1 VAGRGGAP
9 ARLALALPGARRG
22 HARTEAWHS
31 GAPRALPRLPLAVL
45 RRAARRRSPYAGAVT
60 TVPEVAVRT
69 VRTVALEDPGPLLEL
84 LPDAGALA
92 WVRHGEGLVG
102 WGEAARL
109 ELPGPSPFAEAAA
122 WWAEVVSGA
131 QVEDAV
137 GLPGSGLVAFG
148 SFAFDGGSCVLVVP
162 EVLVG
167 RAGGRWWVT
176 TVGGPAP
183 APPPVAPVRPPRRLD
198 VVDAT
203 AERYTAAV
211 TDAVARIRAG
221 ELEKVVLAR
230 EVLARL
236 DAPLDVRWPLQQLAA
251 EYPGCWTFCV
261 DGLLGAT
268 PEMLV
273 RLRDGQASSRV
284 LAGTLRRSGDANRDL
299 RMSHALGRSVKDL
312 EEHGYGVRSV
322 VEALARHC
330 SEVDVPAAPFVL
342 DLPNVMHLATDVTG
356 TVRDGST
363 SLGLLAS
370 LHPSAA
376 VCGAPTETARAVIGE
391 IEDLSRGRYAGPV
404 GWLDARGDGEWGIA
418 LRCAEV
424 DVDDPSRLR
433 LFAGCGIVE
442 GSAPADEL
450 AESAAKL
457 LPMVSALQPPA

>member
-1 VAGRGGAP
+1 M
-9 ARLALALPGARRG
+9 
-22 HARTEAWHS
+22 
-31 GAPRALPRLPLAVL
+31 
-45 RRAARRRSPYAGAVT
+45 
-60 TVPEVAVRT
+60 VPEVAVRV
-69 VRTVALEDPGPLLEL
+69 VRTVPLDDPGPLLEL
-84 LPDAGALA
+84 LPEVGALT
-92 WVRHGEGLVG
+92 WVRGGRGLVG
-102 WGEAARL
+102 WGQAARL
-109 ELPGPSPFAEAAA
+109 ELSGPSPFAEAGT
-122 WWAEVVSGA
+122 WWSALTAGAEVTDDVH
-131 QVEDAV
+131 
-137 GLPGSGLVAFG
+137 LPGTGLVAFG
-148 SFAFDGGSCVLVVP
+148 SFAFDGGSSVLVVP
-162 EVLVG
+162 QVLIG
-167 RAGGRWWVT
+167 CAAGRWWVT
-176 TVGGPAP
+176 TVDDAP
-183 APPPVAPVRPPRRLD
+183 DPLAPVSPVRPPGRLD

-211 TDAVARIRAG
+211 TEAVRRIRAG
-221 ELEKVVLAR
+221 QVDKVVLAR
-230 EVLARL
+230 EVQACL
-236 DAPLDVRWPLQQLAA
+236 DAPVDVRWPLQRLAA
-251 EYPGCWTFCV
+251 EYPDCWTFSV

-273 RLRDGQASSRV
+273 RLRDGRASSRV

-299 RMSHALGRSVKDL
+299 RMSRTFAGSVKDL

-322 VEALARHC
+322 VEALSRHC
-330 SEVDVPAAPFVL
+330 SEVDVPSAPFVL

-363 SLGLLAS
+363 SLDLLAS

-376 VCGAPTETARAVIGE
+376 VCGAPTETARAVIDE

-424 DVDDPSRLR
+424 EAADPSRLR

-457 LPMVSALQPPA
+457 LPMVSALQPPP

>member
-1 VAGRGGAP
+1 M
-9 ARLALALPGARRG
+9 
-22 HARTEAWHS
+22 
-31 GAPRALPRLPLAVL
+31 
-45 RRAARRRSPYAGAVT
+45 T
-60 TVPEVAVRT
+60 TVPEVSVRT
-69 VRTVALEDPGPLLEL
+69 VRTVPLDDPGPLLAL

-92 WVRHGEGLVG
+92 WVRGGEGLVG
-102 WGEAARL
+102 WGCAARI
-109 ELPGPSPFAEAAA
+109 ELTGPSPFAEASA
-122 WWAEVVSGA
+122 WWADVTAGAEVT
-131 QVEDAV
+131 DAV

-148 SFAFDGGSCVLVVP
+148 SFAFDGGSSVLVVP
-162 EVLVG
+162 QVLVG
-167 RAGGRWWVT
+167 SAGGRWWVT
-176 TVGGPAP
+176 TVDDAPGPAP
-183 APPPVAPVRPPRRLD
+183 VPPVRPPGRLD
-198 VVDAT
+198 VVDRT
-203 AERYTAAV
+203 AEAYTAAV
-211 TDAVARIRAG
+211 TEAVRRIRAG
-221 ELEKVVLAR
+221 QLEKVVLAR
-230 EVLARL
+230 EVQACL
-236 DAPLDVRWPLQQLAA
+236 DAPLDVRWPLQRLAA
-251 EYPGCWTFCV
+251 EYPGCWTFSV

-273 RLRDGQASSRV
+273 RLRDGKASSRV

-299 RMSHALGRSVKDL
+299 RMSRTFAGSVKDL

-322 VEALARHC
+322 VEALSRHS
-330 SEVDVPAAPFVL
+330 SEVDVPSAPFVL

-363 SLGLLAS
+363 SLDLLAS

-376 VCGAPTETARAVIGE
+376 VCGAPTETARAVIDE

-424 DVDDPSRLR
+424 DAADPSRLR

-442 GSAPADEL
+442 GSAPVDEL